1 MLRPRLLHL
10 SLALL
15 ASLLTLTLAG
25 LQSARAT
32 VAGSQDT
39 NAIPLDAQQD
49 AYVHAS
55 RPDANFGASHL
66 AVGPNAQ
73 AFVQFDLSS
82 LPPGAEIE
90 RALLRLKPFR
100 LPEGEPVEVRLG
112 RVESAWLEGRVT
124 WNTKPTV
131 SSGGPAATV
140 SDLDWVEWDVTE
152 LAQRWHGGRLAN
164 HGLGIYTANPG
175 QGLLFHAKETGPAPE
190 LAIVLQADS
199 QPGDLRISH
208 AVETAGDPVR
218 SGEVVTYT
226 VHLRHEGG
234 TDSLLADLRTVLS
247 AVEYLAPG
255 VYVEEVSFHTTPLRV
270 RVEQVRDEA
279 GRPQQA
285 ISWRGTL
292 EPNAE
297 VKFTIPVLVR
307 ADCAPGAAAQTVK
320 NEVAA
325 RTPGGDPVHASAAYE
340 VACPQASPDDIDVT
354 LELGGDE
361 IAWLFEPGDL
371 LAGANRT
378 DMMAMNMQFLV
389 RATLTNHSQE
399 QAIVGYRLDTRYI
412 GETEKHIDGYSPSS
426 NVILAPGEQ
435 RTFEVWTD
443 MRPLSLR
450 LDQLEDAALNAAN
463 HLAGLDSD
471 ELGVEFA
478 LHYALLPT
486 VRPHL
491 PIDFADPT
499 RVRTVTEQLR
509 LRPWDLGDAPDST
522 NHAGVPMEAYPGVR
536 ANFPTVFDPAV
547 SNPQG
552 PAHARPRHFHLGR
565 RVELEPDA
573 DLGPAPNIDPT
584 AGSADNDR
592 FDDGAIPHAWNLT
605 HCRPT
610 TIDVRL
616 VVSPAAAAWFRN
628 TGRLGYLN
636 GWLDANRDGDWADSV
651 RCATDGLTLPPVAL
665 EHIIIDQT
673 IDVAALGPGYHTISV
688 QTGRVP
694 WPAAQAQQPAWV
706 RLTLSER
713 PSAKVGNL
721 SGVTYGDGRGHAL
734 PFRTGETEDYLLR
747 PAGAPGAGPD
757 MEVTVTGGWRPAPV
771 RPLSPAAADFTYQKI
786 EWTLRADFG
795 NVGSEPARGALLT
808 LEIPEG
814 LRGAE
819 KEIYLVAPR
828 RDSQTIYLIDPTRDA
843 ETVAV
848 SDDQIVVNLGT
859 VEPGQRGQLLV
870 VFRPEIGDEV
880 LVSHM
885 TKADIIARNDINPAN
900 NQTSFKVEIEG
911 VTQGAFGF
919 RSPGAP
925 YLVRSGATNSS
936 TLILEGIAPSGLLL
950 PAVQLWV
957 HALLDA
963 ARPDAATEE
972 VHQVTVDEDGRWRLQ
987 LDGLAD
993 GFYHFAVGHPSAC
1006 DAHGYNQ
1013 AETLASS
1020 LRTLAGND
1028 NEWRLHGIGVVCG
1041 LAVVDSK
1048 LDVDPISMTFTEVS
1062 GLDHETTG
1070 RVFLPDT
1077 LGWLQGSWRVRLFDT
1092 NPEDGAT
1099 RPPRASSADGA
1110 SNATAYHVAINARSH
1125 LDPAALGEL
1134 ILRITGFGSFETK
1147 LVESA
1152 IPGRYETHVII
1163 GDGGGMPGVIAAAG
1177 PDGELAISLSVVSE
1191 ARHVEY
1197 DGALTVEYPG
1207 QVVDA
1212 LTGQGIAGAS
1222 LMLLAASASEG
1233 ALFFAPWD
1241 GGEAGQPNPI
1251 FADGAGE
1258 YMLTAPAGFYH
1269 LYVTAAG
1276 YQPYRAPAL
1285 SVGGMI
1291 TRTVVLASRPDASAT
1306 QGVAITEHG
1315 FEPAVLAVKPGSIV
1329 LFVNTDNSAR
1339 QVVGAGFDSGLLLPG
1354 ESFAVTVG
1362 EEGEVSYMDANAP
1375 VGGVLLID
1383 PNAADGPLGA
1393 PPHEDDEQEE
1403 EDEEVDEEEE
1413 DQEEDQE
1420 QMEALFLPLVAR

>member
-1 MLRPRLLHL
+1 MLRPRLIHL

-15 ASLLTLTLAG
+15 ASLLSLMLVG

-39 NAIPLDAQQD
+39 NAIPLDAHQD

-82 LPPGAEIE
+82 LPPGAVIE
-90 RALLRLKPFR
+90 RALLRLKPLR
-100 LPEGEPVEVRLG
+100 LPEGEPAEVRLG
-112 RVESAWLEGRVT
+112 RVESAWLEGRIT
-124 WNTKPTV
+124 WNNKPAITP
-131 SSGGPAATV
+131 GGPAVTV

-164 HGLGIYTANPG
+164 HGLGLYSANPG
-175 QGLLFHAKETGPAPE
+175 QGLLFHARETGPAPE

-208 AVETAGDPVR
+208 AVETAGDFVR

-226 VHLRHEGG
+226 IHLRHEGG
-234 TDSLLADLRTVLS
+234 AASLMADLRTVLS

-255 VYVEEVSFHTTPLRV
+255 VYVEEVSFGATPLQV
-270 RVEQVRDEA
+270 RVEQVRDEE

-297 VKFTIPVLVR
+297 LKFTIPVLVR
-307 ADCAPGAAAQTVK
+307 ADCAPGAATQTIT

-325 RTPGGDPVHASAAYE
+325 RTPGGDPVRASAAYE
-340 VACPQASPDDIDVT
+340 VACPQASLEDIDVT

-361 IAWLFEPGDL
+361 IAWLYDPGNL
-371 LAGANRT
+371 LAGANRN

-389 RATLTNHSQE
+389 RVSFTNRSQE

-412 GETEKHIDGYSPSS
+412 GETEKHIDGYSPNS
-426 NVILAPGEQ
+426 NVILAPGEE

-450 LDQLEDAALNAAN
+450 LDQLDDVALHAAN
-463 HLAGLDSD
+463 HLADLDSD
-471 ELGVEFA
+471 ELGVEFV
-478 LHYALLPT
+478 LHYTLLPT

-491 PIDFADPT
+491 PMDFADPT

-522 NHAGVPMEAYPGVR
+522 NHAGVAMEAYPGVR

-565 RVELEPDA
+565 RVDLEPDA

-584 AGSADNDR
+584 AGDADKDR

-616 VVSPAAAAWFRN
+616 FVSPAAAAWFRN
-628 TGRLGYLN
+628 TERLGYLN
-636 GWLDANRDGDWADSV
+636 GWLDANRDGDWADSA
-651 RCATDGLTLPPVAL
+651 RCAADGLTLPPVAL

-734 PFRTGETEDYLLR
+734 PFRTGETEDYLMR
-747 PAGAPGAGPD
+747 PAGAPSAGPD

-771 RPLSPAAADFTYQKI
+771 RPLAAAATDFTYQQI

-819 KEIYLVAPR
+819 KVIYLVAPR
-828 RDSQTIYLIDPTRDA
+828 RDAQTIYLIDPTRDA

-880 LVSHM
+880 LVSHL
-885 TKADIIARNDINPAN
+885 TKADMISRNDINPAN

-936 TLILEGIAPSGLLL
+936 TLILEGIAPRGLLL

-963 ARPDAATEE
+963 ARTDAATEE
-972 VHQVTVDEDGRWRLQ
+972 VHQVAVDEDGRWRLQ

-993 GFYHFAVGHPSAC
+993 GFYHFAVGHPGAC
-1006 DAHGYNQ
+1006 DAHFYNQ

-1020 LRTLAGND
+1020 LRALAGND

-1041 LAVVDSK
+1041 LAVVDTK

-1070 RVFLPDT
+1070 RVFLPAT
-1077 LGWLQGSWRVRLFDT
+1077 LGWPQGSWRVRLFDT
-1092 NPEDGAT
+1092 NPEDGA
-1099 RPPRASSADGA
+1099 
-1110 SNATAYHVAINARSH
+1110 SNATAYQVAINARSH
-1125 LDPAALGEL
+1125 LDTAALGEL
-1134 ILRITGFGSFETK
+1134 NLRITGFGSFETK

-1152 IPGRYETHVII
+1152 IPGRYETHFII
-1163 GDGGGMPGVIAAAG
+1163 GDGGGMPGVIAAAEA

-1191 ARHVEY
+1191 ARHLEY
-1197 DGALTVEYPG
+1197 GGALTVEYPG

-1251 FADGAGE
+1251 FADAAGE
-1258 YMLTAPAGFYH
+1258 YTLSAPAGFYH
-1269 LYVTAAG
+1269 LYVTATG

-1291 TRTVVLASRPDASAT
+1291 TRTVVLASLPDASAT
-1306 QGVAITEHG
+1306 QGVAITARG
-1315 FEPAVLAVKPGSIV
+1315 FEPAILAVKPGSVV

-1339 QVVGAGFDSGLLLPG
+1339 QVVGPGFDSGLLLPG
-1354 ESFAVTVG
+1354 ESFAVNVG
-1362 EEGEVSYMDANAP
+1362 EEGEVNYMDANAP
-1375 VGGVLLID
+1375 VSGVLLID

-1393 PPHEDDEQEE
+1393 PPLEDDEHE
-1403 EDEEVDEEEE
+1403 EDEEEEEE
-1413 DQEEDQE
+1413 E
-1420 QMEALFLPLVAR
+1420 QIDALFLPLVAR